1 MSNRDCILAAI
12 AAVAALTGPS
22 ALAAQG
28 GRQLARPAAQSTDP
42 GAPAAEERLVAPARS
57 VLRSLVGTWRF
68 EIRFAG
74 NFDGPPDVSGTR
86 VTKALFDS
94 VKPEQLEWTEQ
105 LDDSTLQGRGLLGID
120 PTTGRFFATAVYNAG
135 AAPEML
141 SGTLDEAEPVVTFR
155 PLGPGAT
162 PFTLSLV
169 GADHLLVT
177 ALDHTWRAVFTRRR

>member
-1 MSNRDCILAAI
+1 M
-12 AAVAALTGPS
+12 
-22 ALAAQG
+22 
-28 GRQLARPAAQSTDP
+28 
-42 GAPAAEERLVAPARS
+42 
-57 VLRSLVGTWRF
+57 
-68 EIRFAG
+68 
-74 NFDGPPDVSGTR
+74 
-86 VTKALFDS
+86 KALFDS

-120 PTTGRFFATAVYNAG
+120 PTTGRFFATAVFNAG

-155 PLGPGAT
+155 PLAPGGT
-162 PFTLSLV
+162 PFALSLV